1 VNLKTFLAAVRLY
14 WKTFVVVTVTVLAL
28 GLTWLLLTPIQYVS
42 TTQLLVS
49 IRGSTTAA
57 TYQNDDVVAGRV
69 NSYIAL
75 LTSDVVSQR
84 VIDKLGLPLTA
95 PELAAKVSATDVPPK
110 TPIIDVAVTDKSP
123 AQARRLADTLAAEFV
138 SYTDALETP
147 TGEGGQQVHTTVVTT
162 ASEPHSR
169 RAERVVLG
177 VLVALGALLLAAVA
191 VWIRSLIDPVVRTA
205 NRAAAAAGVPVLG
218 CVTSAAA
225 ASVGDLE
232 GYRRLRTR
240 LRSTT
245 GKGGGQVWELASV
258 NGDVDA
264 TKVASNFGRVMEL
277 AGSRSIVLDADD
289 PDSPVRSASA
299 TEKEPDQVHDD
310 CSSRYYA
317 NGNDK
322 GWGGPMRAAD
332 GFADTL
338 SISGW
343 AAEPDRVATK
353 AASGLVE
360 RLRGAYEHVV
370 IAAPPVL
377 STLTASAVSEYAD
390 AVLLLISTGRTKRR
404 DVVRAAESL
413 RATGAPLI
421 GVVLVG
427 KDDDGGG
434 GSAQRRR
441 AQGLNSRRSEQIGG
455 HV

>member
-1 VNLKTFLAAVRLY
+1 L
-14 WKTFVVVTVTVLAL
+14 
-28 GLTWLLLTPIQYVS
+28 S
-42 TTQLLVS
+42 
-49 IRGSTTAA
+49 
-57 TYQNDDVVAGRV
+57 
-69 NSYIAL
+69 
-75 LTSDVVSQR
+75 
-84 VIDKLGLPLTA
+84 LTA

-138 SYTDALETP
+138 SYTDALETR